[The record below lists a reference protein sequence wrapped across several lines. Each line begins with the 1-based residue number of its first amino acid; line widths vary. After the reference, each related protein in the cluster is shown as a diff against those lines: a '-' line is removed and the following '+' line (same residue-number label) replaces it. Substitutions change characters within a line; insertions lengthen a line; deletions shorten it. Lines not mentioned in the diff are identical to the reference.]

1 LLQVIILILTV
12 YWLYSFFGKSIV
24 PGISHT
30 SVFVDVL
37 AVIILVLII
46 IKFLSW

>member
-1 LLQVIILILTV
+1 LLQVIILVLTG
-12 YWLYSFFGKSIV
+12 YWLFSFFGKSIV

-30 SVFVDVL
+30 SGFVDVL
-37 AVIILVLII
+37 SVIILILII